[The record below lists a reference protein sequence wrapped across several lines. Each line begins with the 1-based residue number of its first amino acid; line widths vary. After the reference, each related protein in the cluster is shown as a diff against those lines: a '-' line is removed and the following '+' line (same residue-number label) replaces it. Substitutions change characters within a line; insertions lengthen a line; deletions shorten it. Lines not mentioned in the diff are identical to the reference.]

1 MKILV
6 TGANGQVGQSLVKQ
20 LNNEADITFLALD
33 KENLD
38 ITNKDAVEKMVQEF
52 SPDVIVNTAAYTA
65 VDKAESEPEI
75 ADLVNHLGPYN
86 LAVAANKLDATL
98 VHISTDYVFS
108 GEATKPYDEKD
119 TTDPESVYGKSK
131 LAGEIAIANACPR
144 HVILR
149 TAWVFGEHGNN
160 FVKTMLRLAKT
171 RDCLGVVDDQLG
183 GPTYAGDIAK
193 ALIVIAKKVASDEA
207 TLFGT
212 YHYSGLPHVSW
223 YEFATDIFEQAYQQE
238 LLARIPTVN
247 AISTSEFPTP
257 AKRPSNSCLSTS
269 LVGNK
274 FNLQASDW
282 KQALKDLTAY
292 VD

>member
-6 TGANGQVGQSLVKQ
+6 TGSNGQVGQSLVKQ
-20 LNNEADITFLALD
+20 LNNEANINFLALD
-33 KENLD
+33 KKNLD
-38 ITNKDAVEKMVQEF
+38 ITDKDAVEKVVQEF

-86 LAVAANKLDATL
+86 LAAAANKLDATL

-108 GEATKPYDEKD
+108 GEAKKPYDEKD
-119 TTDPESVYGKSK
+119 TTAPESVYGKSK

-193 ALIVIAKKVASDEA
+193 ALVVIAKKVASDEA

-223 YEFATDIFEQAYQQE
+223 FDFATDIFEQAYQQE

-274 FNLQASDW
+274 FSLQASDW

-292 VD
+292 VE

>member
-6 TGANGQVGQSLVKQ
+6 TGSNGQVGQALVKQ
-20 LNNEADITFLALD
+20 LNNEANITFLALD
-33 KENLD
+33 KKNLD
-38 ITNKDAVEKMVQEF
+38 ITDKDAVEKVMNEF

-65 VDKAESEPEI
+65 VDKAESESQV
-75 ADLVNHLGPYN
+75 ADLINHIGPYN

-98 VHISTDYVFS
+98 IHISTDYVFS
-108 GEATKPYDEKD
+108 GETTKPYDEKD
-119 TTDPESVYGKSK
+119 TTDPKSIYGKSK
-131 LAGEIAIANACPR
+131 LAGEVAIANACPR

-193 ALIVIAKKVASDEA
+193 ALIVIAKRVVSNET

-212 YHYSGLPHVSW
+212 YHYSGLPYVSW
-223 YEFATDIFEQAYQQE
+223 FEFATDIFEQAYQQE
-238 LLARIPTVN
+238 LLDRIPTVN
-247 AISTSEFPTP
+247 AVSTSEYPTP
-257 AKRPSNSCLSTS
+257 AKRPANSCLSTS

-292 VD
+292 VE

>member
-6 TGANGQVGQSLVKQ
+6 TGSNGQVGQSLVKQ

-38 ITNKDAVEKMVQEF
+38 ITNKEAVEKVVQEF

-75 ADLVNHLGPYN
+75 ADLINHIGPYN
-86 LAVAANKLDATL
+86 LAIAANIYDATL
-98 VHISTDYVFS
+98 IHISTDYVFS
-108 GEATKPYDEKD
+108 GESMRPYDEKD
-119 TTDPESVYGKSK
+119 TTAPRSIYGKSK
-131 LAGEIAIANACPR
+131 LAGEAAIANACP
-144 HVILR
+144 HHIILR
-149 TAWVFGEHGNN
+149 TAWVFGEYGNN

-193 ALIVIAKKVASDEA
+193 ALIVIAKKVVSNEP
-207 TLFGT
+207 TWFGT

-223 YEFATDIFEQAYQQE
+223 CEFATDIFKQAYQQE
-238 LLARIPTVN
+238 LIARIPTVD
-247 AISTSEFPTP
+247 AISTDEFPTP
-257 AKRPSNSCLSTS
+257 ARRPANSCLNTS
-269 LVGNK
+269 LVENK

-292 VD
+292 VE